1 MSATLRR
8 FGDFLLILA
17 LCAQAFLLA
26 GFFYARERA
35 VGYPVDAL
43 PVLLPLSDFHDLE
56 PLVDREGF
64 FRWTTGNSIARPP
77 NPGGPLTLR
86 LAMSSGLDTST
97 PLELQVGASRY
108 NFKVGPGLHS
118 YTLLAPAQPGAHVEI
133 RFNSPTISV
142 DGRELGVVLHRLH
155 VAGAGGLP
163 LQIALALFVA
173 TIGGY
178 ALLRRAGL
186 GPAATG
192 LILLALQIGA
202 LLWQNEPGWRYG
214 FLPQLLLLAGA
225 ASLAAVL
232 IEYWLPPINPPAPAP
247 LQLDR
252 NDGLALLG
260 LLSLALLVCLPW
272 LNAPDPVGDLEL
284 SARRM
289 WFMYESGLAEAN
301 TGGGDYMPFRIFILY
316 TLAPLVPLFNG
327 IPGFWDPLP
336 AATLTLIKLPSLLAN
351 LGTTALIYLWSRRVL
366 ALRGAAL
373 IAAMHAIMPPVW
385 INIAWWGQVDAL
397 LTFPMLLAVVLFDRA
412 GGRWS
417 WLAWGTALL
426 IKPQA
431 IILAPLMYVVTLR
444 RHGCRG
450 LAQGGAIAGGLILLA
465 ILPLA
470 LAGQGVGLYQAVA
483 GSVERFPLATN
494 QAYNLWQLITGGATV
509 FDYTTGI
516 GGLSYRSIGFLLLS
530 AVVLLVCAALLR
542 RSDEPARAA
551 AAAIL
556 ALAFFALPT
565 QIHERYAFFTLPF
578 LALWI
583 AYDRIALL
591 PYLLIGAAATI
602 NIFGAIRGFLPDLS
616 SAIRTSALPNIVAVA
631 MLLLLA
637 WLIIRLLRQAFHQ
650 QSIEAFKHSNA

>member
-8 FGDFLLILA
+8 FGDILLILA
-17 LCAQAFLLA
+17 LCAHAFVLA
-26 GFFYARERA
+26 GFFYARERS

-43 PVLLPLSDFHDLE
+43 PVLLPLSDFHELE

-64 FRWTTGNSIARPP
+64 FRWTTGNSVARPP

-86 LAMSSGLDTST
+86 LAMSSGFDTST
-97 PLELQVGASRY
+97 PLQLQVGSSNY
-108 NFKVGPGLHS
+108 DFQVGPGLHN
-118 YTLLAPAQPGAHVEI
+118 YILLAPAQPGARVEI

-142 DGRELGVVLHRLH
+142 DGRELGVVLHRLN
-155 VAGAGGLP
+155 VSGAGGLP
-163 LQIALALFVA
+163 LQVALAFFLA
-173 TIGGY
+173 TVGGY

-186 GPAATG
+186 GPLPTG
-192 LILLALQIGA
+192 LILLALQVAAII
-202 LLWQNEPGWRYG
+202 WQNEPGWRYG
-214 FLPQLLLLAGA
+214 FLPQLLLLAGG
-225 ASLAAVL
+225 ASLVAVL
-232 IEYWLPPINPPAPAP
+232 IEHWLPPINPPTPAP
-247 LQLDR
+247 LQLGR
-252 NDGLALLG
+252 HDGLALFG

-272 LNAPDPVGDLEL
+272 LAAPDPVGDMEL
-284 SARRM
+284 AARRM

-316 TLAPLVPLFNG
+316 ALAPLVPLFNG

-336 AATLTLIKLPSLLAN
+336 AATMTLIKLPSLLAN

-373 IAAMHAIMPPVW
+373 IAAMHALMPPVW

-397 LTFPMLLAVVLFDRA
+397 LTFPMLLAVVHFDRVA
-412 GGRWS
+412 GRWS
-417 WLAWGTALL
+417 WLAWGCALL

-431 IILAPLMYVVTLR
+431 IILAPLMYVVTVR

-450 LAQGGAIAGGLILLA
+450 LAQGGAIAGGLIVLA
-465 ILPLA
+465 LVPLA
-470 LAGQGVGLYQAVA
+470 LAGQGIGLYQAVA
-483 GSVERFPLATN
+483 GSVGRFPLATN
-494 QAYNLWQLITGGATV
+494 QAYNLWQLVTGGATV

-516 GGLSYRSIGFLLLS
+516 GGLSYRSIGFLLIG
-530 AVVLLVCAALLR
+530 AVVLLVCTALLR
-542 RSDEPARAA
+542 RSDDPARAA
-551 AAAIL
+551 AAAVL

-591 PYLLIGAAATI
+591 PYLLIGTAATI
-602 NIFGAIRGFLPDLS
+602 NIFGAIRGFFPDLS
-616 SAIRTSALPNIVAVA
+616 SAIRASALPNIVGVA
-631 MLLLLA
+631 TLLVLGWLLARLLL
-637 WLIIRLLRQAFHQ
+637 QAFQ
-650 QSIEAFKHSNA
+650 RPGVEALKRPGA